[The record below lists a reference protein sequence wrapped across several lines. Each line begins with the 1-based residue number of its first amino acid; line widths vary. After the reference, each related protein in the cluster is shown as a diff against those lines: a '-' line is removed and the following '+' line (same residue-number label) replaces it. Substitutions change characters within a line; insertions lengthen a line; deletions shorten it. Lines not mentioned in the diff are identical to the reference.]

1 MADILITNG
10 LIVTCEPDV
19 LSGQI
24 IAEGAVALKGN
35 QIIEV
40 GSTAEMI
47 ARHGEG
53 ARTIDAAG
61 AVVMPGFIITHTHMP
76 YVLGH
81 NMPVDFSQLRSF
93 WDMLQK
99 MGWEWLEDITT
110 GEGIFA
116 ATRYAAAKMLKSGTT
131 TVCEMVEGPNA
142 LPGALSQ
149 SAGAIDQ
156 VGLRAQVGFEVT
168 ERIPGV
174 SILEKMDP
182 GRAQLGFAENL
193 ELLKSYPAGG
203 KAGTEAGSGTGA
215 EGRIQGRLGVHTA
228 YTNSPETLQEA
239 RSFADK
245 HGCGI
250 QIHVAEIP
258 RAFLVEKHGK
268 SAPQLLEEIELL
280 GEDVLAVHCI
290 DMTDE
295 DLDIFQRSG
304 VQVAHTPMTNS
315 LGGNGVARV
324 PEMMQRGINV
334 SLGHDCFFTLD
345 TSEYI
350 RYAYLLH
357 KAHNANPMLLPP
369 FQAMDLVLGN
379 AARALGMEKQI
390 GSLAPGKKGDIL
402 IIRPDSPTPVDP
414 SSVISWFTMTFRGTD
429 VETVLV
435 DGRVVVEQGRMTTV
449 DEEEVSRL
457 CQEEA
462 KKLWRKN
469 GIDV

>member
-10 LIVTCEPDV
+10 LVLTCEKDV
-19 LSGQI
+19 LSGRI
-24 IAEGAVALKGN
+24 IPDGAVAVEGN
-35 QIIEV
+35 KILEV
-40 GSTAEMI
+40 GSSAEL
-47 ARHGEG
+47 AAKYAG
-53 ARTIDAAG
+53 ARRIDASG
-61 AVVMPGFIITHTHMP
+61 CIVMPGFVITHTHMP

-81 NMPVDFSQLRSF
+81 NMPVDFSQLKSF

-110 GEGIFA
+110 GEGIYA

-142 LPGALSQ
+142 LPGALS
-149 SAGAIDQ
+149 SSVRAIEE
-156 VGLRAQVGFEVT
+156 VGIRAQVGFEVT

-174 SILEKMDP
+174 SILERMDP
-182 GRAQLGFAENL
+182 ARAEEGFQENL
-193 ELLKSYPAGG
+193 RLLDSHPAKG
-203 KAGTEAGSGTGA
+203 

-228 YTNSPETLQEA
+228 YTNSPQTLEAA
-239 RSFADK
+239 RSFADQ

-258 RAFLVEKHGK
+258 RAFLVEKYGK
-268 SAPQLLEEIELL
+268 SAPRVLEETGVLAA
-280 GEDVLAVHCI
+280 DVLAVHCI

-295 DLDIFQRSG
+295 DLEIFQRRG
-304 VQVAHTPMTNS
+304 VHVAHTPMTNS

-324 PEMMQRGINV
+324 PEMLELGLNV

-345 TSEYI
+345 TPEYI

-357 KAHNANPMLLPP
+357 KAHNANPMILPP
-369 FQAMDLVLGN
+369 FQALDLVLGN
-379 AARALGMEKQI
+379 GARALGLQERI
-390 GSLAPGKKGDIL
+390 GSLAAGKRADIL
-402 IIRPDSPTPVDP
+402 VIRPDAPAPITPA
-414 SSVISWFTMTFRGTD
+414 SVTSWITMTFRGRE

-435 DGRVVVEQGRMTTV
+435 DGRVVVDQGRMTTV
-449 DEEEVSRL
+449 DEEEVGRK
-457 CQEEA
+457 CREEA
-462 KKLWRKN
+462 EKLWRKN

>member
-1 MADILITNG
+1 MADILITGG
-10 LIVTCEPDV
+10 LVLTCEKDV

-24 IAEGAVALKGN
+24 IPNGAVAVGGSKIL
-35 QIIEV
+35 EV
-40 GSTAEMI
+40 GESGEMTAKYAE
-47 ARHGEG
+47 AR
-53 ARTIDAAG
+53 RIDASG
-61 AVVMPGFIITHTHMP
+61 CIVMPGFVITHTHMP

-81 NMPVDFSQLRSF
+81 NMPVDFSQLKSF

-110 GEGIFA
+110 GEGIYA
-116 ATRYAAAKMLKSGTT
+116 ATRYAASKMLKSGTT

-149 SAGAIDQ
+149 SVKAIEE
-156 VGLRAQVGFEVT
+156 VGIRAQVGFEVT

-174 SILEKMDP
+174 SILEKLDP
-182 GRAQLGFAENL
+182 ARARKGFEENL
-193 ELLKSYPAGG
+193 VLLGKYPA
-203 KAGTEAGSGTGA
+203 TA

-228 YTNSPETLQEA
+228 YTNSPETLKAA
-239 RSFADK
+239 REFADQ

-258 RAFLVEKHGK
+258 RAFLVEKYGK
-268 SAPQLLEEIELL
+268 SAPQVLEETGVLAA
-280 GEDVLAVHCI
+280 DTLAVHCI
-290 DMTDE
+290 DMSDE

-304 VQVAHTPMTNS
+304 VHVAHTPMTNS

-324 PEMMQRGINV
+324 PEMLERGINV

-345 TSEYI
+345 TSEYV

-369 FQAMDLVLGN
+369 FQALDLVLGYG
-379 AARALGMEKQI
+379 ARALGLQEHI
-390 GSLAPGKKGDIL
+390 GSLAEGKRADIL
-402 IIRPDSPTPVDP
+402 VIRPDAPVPITP
-414 SSVISWFTMTFRGTD
+414 SSVISYFTMTFRGRD
-429 VETVLV
+429 VETVLI
-435 DGRVVVEQGRMTTV
+435 DGKVVVDQGRMTTI
-449 DEEEVSRL
+449 DEEEVARQ
-457 CQEEA
+457 CREEA

>member
-10 LIVTCEPDV
+10 LVLTCEKDV

-24 IAEGAVALKGN
+24 IPDGAVAVEGSKIL
-35 QIIEV
+35 EV
-40 GSTAEMI
+40 GSSGELTAKHAS
-47 ARHGEG
+47 AR
-53 ARTIDAAG
+53 RIDASG
-61 AVVMPGFIITHTHMP
+61 CIVMPGFIITHTHMP

-81 NMPVDFSQLRSF
+81 NMPVDFSQLKSF

-110 GEGIFA
+110 GEGIYA

-149 SAGAIDQ
+149 SAKAIEE

-174 SILEKMDP
+174 SILEKLDP
-182 GRAQLGFAENL
+182 ANARAGFEENL
-193 ELLKSYPAGG
+193 RVLKSHPAKG
-203 KAGTEAGSGTGA
+203 
-215 EGRIQGRLGVHTA
+215 EGRIQGRLGIHTA
-228 YTNSPETLQEA
+228 YTNSPDTLQAA
-239 RSFADK
+239 REFADT

-258 RAFLVEKHGK
+258 RTFLVEKYGK
-268 SAPQLLEEIELL
+268 SAPQVLDETGVL
-280 GEDVLAVHCI
+280 GADVLAVHCI

-295 DLDIFQRSG
+295 DLEIFQRSG
-304 VQVAHTPMTNS
+304 VHVAHTPMTNS

-324 PEMMQRGINV
+324 PEMFERGINV

-345 TSEYI
+345 TPEYI

-369 FQAMDLVLGN
+369 FQALDLVLSN
-379 AARALGMEKQI
+379 AARAMGLEERI
-390 GSLAPGKKGDIL
+390 GSLAAGKRADIL
-402 IIRPDSPTPVDP
+402 VIRPDAPGPITPA
-414 SSVISWFTMTFRGTD
+414 SVISYFTMTFRGRD

-435 DGRVVVEQGRMTTV
+435 DGRVVVDQGRMTTV
-449 DEEEVSRL
+449 DEEEVNRK
-457 CQEEA
+457 CGEEA

-469 GIDV
+469 EIEV

>member
-1 MADILITNG
+1 MADILITGG
-10 LIVTCEPDV
+10 LVLTCEKDV

-24 IAEGAVALKGN
+24 IPDGAVAVEDNKIL
-35 QIIEV
+35 EV
-40 GSTAEMI
+40 GSTAELT
-47 ARHGEG
+47 AKYKDPR
-53 ARTIDAAG
+53 RIDASG
-61 AVVMPGFIITHTHMP
+61 CIVMPGFVITHTHMP

-81 NMPVDFSQLRSF
+81 NMPVDFSQLKSF

-110 GEGIFA
+110 GEGIYA
-116 ATRYAAAKMLKSGTT
+116 ATRYAASKMLKSGTT

-142 LPGALSQ
+142 LPGALSH
-149 SAGAIDQ
+149 SARAIEE
-156 VGLRAQVGFEVT
+156 VGIRAQLGFEVT

-174 SILEKMDP
+174 SILEKIDP
-182 GRAQLGFAENL
+182 ARAEAGFEENL
-193 ELLKSYPAGG
+193 RLLKSYPAVD
-203 KAGTEAGSGTGA
+203 ETGNRA

-228 YTNSPETLQEA
+228 YTNSPETLRAA
-239 RSFADK
+239 REFADT

-258 RAFLVEKHGK
+258 RTFLVEKYGK
-268 SAPQLLEEIELL
+268 SAPQVLAETGVL
-280 GEDVLAVHCI
+280 GADVLAVHCI
-290 DMTDE
+290 DMSDE
-295 DLDIFQRSG
+295 DLDIFQSSG
-304 VQVAHTPMTNS
+304 AQVAHTPMTNS
-315 LGGNGVARV
+315 LGGNGVARI
-324 PEMMQRGINV
+324 PEMLERGINV

-369 FQAMDLVLGN
+369 FQALDLVLSKG
-379 AARALGMEKQI
+379 ARALGLEERI
-390 GSLAPGKKGDIL
+390 GSLVAGKRADIL
-402 IIRPDSPTPVDP
+402 VIRPDSPTPVTP
-414 SSVISWFTMTFRGTD
+414 ASVISYFTMTFRGRD

-435 DGRVVVEQGRMTTV
+435 DGRVVVDHGQVTTV
-449 DEEEVSRL
+449 DEEEVARK
-457 CQEEA
+457 CGEAA